1 MSILELVDLLPG
13 LAGVRVE
20 AVVAEG
26 AWVRVRATADGAGAR
41 CPGCGGT
48 SQRVHSHYERL
59 LHDPAPGGRATTIE
73 LTVRRFFCDTTD
85 CARKTFVEQIAGLTM
100 RHARHSVAART
111 VLQAVALAL
120 GGRAGA
126 RLTGWLAM
134 PVGRMSL
141 LRA

>member
-1 MSILELVDLLPG
+1 
-13 LAGVRVE
+13 
-20 AVVAEG
+20 
-26 AWVRVRATADGAGAR
+26 
-41 CPGCGGT
+41 
-48 SQRVHSHYERL
+48 
-59 LHDPAPGGRATTIE
+59 

-141 LRA
+141 LRLIRAMPEPLVLTPKALGVDDFGLRRGHVYATIPPPWVHAN

>member
-1 MSILELVDLLPG
+1 
-13 LAGVRVE
+13 
-20 AVVAEG
+20 
-26 AWVRVRATADGAGAR
+26 
-41 CPGCGGT
+41 
-48 SQRVHSHYERL
+48 
-59 LHDPAPGGRATTIE
+59 